1 MVDVAEIKVKA
12 GNGGD
17 GKVSFRR
24 EKYIPKG
31 GPDGGD
37 GGVGGS
43 VYFIADNN
51 MSTLAD
57 FRSKPIFQA
66 EGGNPGGS
74 KNMTGS
80 DGEDLYIKVPVGT
93 LVYEIEDIKVE
104 DVDNTILGSS
114 NEGNSK
120 SETLIG
126 DLNEVAQTF
135 MVAKGGYGG
144 KGNINFKG
152 SKNITPTQYTPGTK
166 GEEKNIKLEVKM
178 IADVGLIGAPNAGKS
193 TLLNRLTNAQAKVA
207 NYPFTTLS
215 PNLGVHKIGKDRNI
229 VLADIPGLIEG
240 ASEGRGLGD
249 DFLKHIER
257 TRILVQIIDPLS
269 RGGENLEESAFS
281 DYLMVREEL
290 GKYGRGLEN
299 KESIVVINKSEVTEV
314 KESLDKIKRRFKE
327 ADIDVLFISAVTGEG
342 LDKLL
347 NTVFDLLDKTPR
359 QNIFEIKKVVKK
371 YNIENL
377 PNRRA
382 VFDKSRVV
390 TMDKKL

>member
-126 DLNEVAQTF
+126 
-135 MVAKGGYGG
+135 
-144 KGNINFKG
+144 I
-152 SKNITPTQYTPGTK
+152 
-166 GEEKNIKLEVKM
+166 
-178 IADVGLIGAPNAGKS
+178 
-193 TLLNRLTNAQAKVA
+193 
-207 NYPFTTLS
+207 
-215 PNLGVHKIGKDRNI
+215 
-229 VLADIPGLIEG
+229 
-240 ASEGRGLGD
+240 
-249 DFLKHIER
+249 
-257 TRILVQIIDPLS
+257 
-269 RGGENLEESAFS
+269 
-281 DYLMVREEL
+281 
-290 GKYGRGLEN
+290 
-299 KESIVVINKSEVTEV
+299 
-314 KESLDKIKRRFKE
+314 
-327 ADIDVLFISAVTGEG
+327 
-342 LDKLL
+342 
-347 NTVFDLLDKTPR
+347 
-359 QNIFEIKKVVKK
+359 
-371 YNIENL
+371 
-377 PNRRA
+377 
-382 VFDKSRVV
+382 
-390 TMDKKL
+390 